1 MRVHRVLTGG
11 DHRVLQKKPLPP
23 WMNLRP
29 CLALLGADKTLVKAV
44 GHFPVMKMVRILPE
58 PNGGELANL
67 TIPGCLK
74 TSCQTRLQVL
84 FTCPFLALYLDKK
97 CRAANSQTWNF
108 TFRCARMNKIL
119 SLGDC
124 NTLGVGDCRG
134 NAYPEQFARA
144 MGAEICNCG
153 FTMSTI
159 REAKYFF
166 RDYYD
171 ESTKIVT
178 LQLGLVDSW
187 DTFVYAPYVL
197 YYPDNML
204 RKIARKVVKKYKK
217 IARNLGLNDMIGKTP
232 VVGPERFARG
242 VAAIIS
248 ACRPDTR
255 ILLVE
260 AVPSQDESRNQAIK
274 KYNELLKAAAASDSR
289 CFLIELYGH
298 FSRNMDTLYA
308 DAVHINAKGHEFVAH
323 KLVQLNQ
330 T

>member
-1 MRVHRVLTGG
+1 
-11 DHRVLQKKPLPP
+11 
-23 WMNLRP
+23 
-29 CLALLGADKTLVKAV
+29 
-44 GHFPVMKMVRILPE
+44 
-58 PNGGELANL
+58 
-67 TIPGCLK
+67 
-74 TSCQTRLQVL
+74 
-84 FTCPFLALYLDKK
+84 
-97 CRAANSQTWNF
+97 
-108 TFRCARMNKIL
+108 MNKIL

-144 MGAEICNCG
+144 IGAEICNRG

-159 REAKYFF
+159 REARYIF

-197 YYPDNML
+197 YYPDNLL

-217 IARNLGLNDMIGKTP
+217 IARRIGLNEMIGKTQ
-232 VVGPERFARG
+232 VVSPEMFASG
-242 VAAIIS
+242 VAGIIS
-248 ACRPDTR
+248 ACRADTR
-255 ILLVE
+255 IFLIE
-260 AVPSQDESRNQAIK
+260 AVPTKDETRNPAIM

-289 CFLIELYGH
+289 CHLIELYGH

-308 DAVHINAKGHEFVAH
+308 DTVHINAKGHEFVAR
-323 KLVQLNQ
+323 KLAGLNPTQ